1 MYVST
6 HYHLICS
13 LQVASGTRESK
24 RTTVPFMYNLGPE
37 VECLDVID
45 FPGADDQD
53 PSIPALVNLLLSL
66 AQLVV
71 FVVDYR

>member
-1 MYVST
+1 
-6 HYHLICS
+6 
-13 LQVASGTRESK
+13 
-24 RTTVPFMYNLGPE
+24 MYNLGPE